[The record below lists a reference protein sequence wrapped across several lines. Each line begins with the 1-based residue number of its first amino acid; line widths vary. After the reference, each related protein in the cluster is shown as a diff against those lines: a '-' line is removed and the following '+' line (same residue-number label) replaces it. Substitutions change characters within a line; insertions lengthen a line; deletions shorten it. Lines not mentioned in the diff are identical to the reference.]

1 MRGKIEYQTGEL
13 VKVLFHPGLSK
24 SLQKQTG
31 EIANARTLQ
40 TYREIWNQ
48 LGNDAQKHYGLKNL
62 QRLTPE
68 HITHFM
74 MQKVFKGVSEQYLE
88 TISSAIGKLEC
99 ALRMLHQV
107 FSEKTE
113 TYALK
118 TDYVYDFSIRQ
129 SILNDARKYKHV
141 IETSDDPNF
150 TRTYENPK
158 ALIDAIEDPA
168 LKLAATIQYESGSR
182 LEGVVRIDE
191 FMKVKTHK
199 LKDNTLSD
207 IIEYHRINDTYSNV
221 PQLQGYEYDVYEGIQ
236 KGRIFDVEK
245 GGKPG
250 ILLVKVETYQE
261 LKSYLIQH
269 LKFIIDKNKYRLALK
284 KAAEI
289 TNQKYNAT
297 HGLRW
302 NYAQE
307 RFFKIQVIGGLTYQQ
322 ALQDVSWA
330 MKHERAIITEHYG
343 RG

>member
-48 LGNDAQKHYGLKNL
+48 LGNDAQEYYGLKNL
-62 QRLTPE
+62 QRLTTE

-74 MQKVFKGVSEQYLE
+74 MQKVFQGVSEQYLE

-129 SILNDARKYKHV
+129 SILNDARKHKHV

-150 TRTYENPK
+150 SRAYDNPK
-158 ALIDAIEDPA
+158 ALIDAIEDPV
-168 LKLAATIQYESGSR
+168 LKLAAMIQYESGAR
-182 LEGVVRIDE
+182 LEGVMRMDEVMRI
-191 FMKVKTHK
+191 KTHK

-207 IIEYHRINDTYSNV
+207 IIEYHRIDDTYSSV
-221 PQLQGYEYDVYEGIQ
+221 PQLQGFEYDMYEASP
-236 KGRIFDVEK
+236 KGRVFDAEK

-250 ILLVKVETYQE
+250 ILLVSVETYQA
-261 LKSYLIQH
+261 LKAHLFQH
-269 LKFIIDKNKYRLALK
+269 SKFIINKNQYRNALK
-284 KAAEI
+284 KAANA
-289 TNQKYNAT
+289 TGQKYNAT

-307 RFFKIQVIGGLTYQQ
+307 RFFKIQVIGGLSYHQ

-330 MKHERAIITEHYG
+330 MKHERADISEHYLG
-343 RG
+343 

>member
-1 MRGKIEYQTGEL
+1 MRGTIEFQTGEL

-24 SLQKQTG
+24 SFQKQTG
-31 EIANARTLQ
+31 LIANARTMQ

-48 LGNDAQKHYGLKNL
+48 LGKDAQKHFGLKDL
-62 QRLTPE
+62 QKLTTE

-74 MQKVFKGVSEQYLE
+74 MQKVFQGVSEQYLE

-113 TYALK
+113 TYAFK
-118 TDYVYDFSIRQ
+118 TDYAYDFSIRQ
-129 SILNDARKYKHV
+129 TILNDARKHQYV

-150 TRTYENPK
+150 TRAYENPK

-168 LKLAATIQYESGSR
+168 LKLAAAIQYESGAR
-182 LEGVVRIDE
+182 LEGVTRIDE

-207 IIEYHRINDTYSNV
+207 IIEYYRIDDTYSNV

-236 KGRIFDVEK
+236 KGRLFDAEK

-250 ILLVKVETYQE
+250 ILLVSVETYQA
-261 LKSYLIQH
+261 LKAH
-269 LKFIIDKNKYRLALK
+269 LLKHSKFIIDKNQYRSALK
-284 KAAEI
+284 KAAK
-289 TNQKYNAT
+289 TTGQKYNAT

-307 RFFKIQVIGGLTYQQ
+307 RFFKIQVIGGLSYHQ

-330 MKHERAIITEHYG
+330 MKHERADISEHYLG
-343 RG
+343 